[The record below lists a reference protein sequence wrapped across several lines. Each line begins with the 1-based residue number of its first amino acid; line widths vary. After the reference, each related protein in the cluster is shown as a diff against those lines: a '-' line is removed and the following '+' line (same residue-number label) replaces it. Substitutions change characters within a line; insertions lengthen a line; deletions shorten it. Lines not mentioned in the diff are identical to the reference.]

1 MNSFV
6 VDYKGN
12 MCPCMK
18 LKHYGIKLLENT
30 YDSIWERF
38 SAFSKMESS
47 ESYKCGKCDSRYYCD
62 VCPAEMDFMFGNY
75 EYRPLN
81 ICELANYR
89 KSFYKKEKS
98 YYDILKEIDD
108 EHS

>member
-1 MNSFV
+1 MRKDIAVSEDITESLKNTFVFSCNVGMNSFV

-38 SAFSKMESS
+38 SAFSKWNLLNLTNVANVIH
-47 ESYKCGKCDSRYYCD
+47 GII
-62 VCPAEMDFMFGNY
+62 VMFVLRRWTLCL
-75 EYRPLN
+75 EIMN
-81 ICELANYR
+81 IGR
-89 KSFYKKEKS
+89 
-98 YYDILKEIDD
+98 
-108 EHS
+108 